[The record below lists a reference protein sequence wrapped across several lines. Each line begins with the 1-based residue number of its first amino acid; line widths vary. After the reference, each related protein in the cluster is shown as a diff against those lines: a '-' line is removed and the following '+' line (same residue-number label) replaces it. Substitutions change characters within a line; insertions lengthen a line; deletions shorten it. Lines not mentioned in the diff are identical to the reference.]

1 MADIE
6 EKIQI
11 NRKIFTK
18 RFDLSFFA
26 LAKNRRHYE
35 TNKNCDAVRPMK

>member
-26 LAKNRRHYE
+26 LAKKKIE
-35 TNKNCDAVRPMK
+35 DIMKLTKTAMPCVQ